1 MYSRKVE
8 GDNVA
13 KAYSN
18 NLRISVKNAKPVCKS
33 VRGLGLPV
41 AKQFLEDVLKSK
53 KNIGGRYY
61 PKTTREILNIILSA
75 EKNAE
80 FKNLDTKNMYIL
92 HIAPLEGTHMHR
104 RRHKRN
110 IGSRI
115 KAAHL
120 EVILKER
127 TGKKAVVPKTKVE
140 TEVKK
145 GVKPNIKENKVDTK
159 TEEKVDTK
167 TEEKI
172 EVKKVETKDKDKLE
186 TKVVEKSKT
195 EKKKSEIKPETKE

>member
-61 PKTTREILNIILSA
+61 PKKTREILNISA

-145 GVKPNIKENKVDTK
+145 GVKLNIKENKVDTK
-159 TEEKVDTK
+159 TEEKIDTK

-172 EVKKVETKDKDKLE
+172 EVKKVETKDKDELE